1 MKNLLLVSLLSISGL
16 AHSAP
21 YNIDLSH
28 SEVGF
33 SVKHLMITNQK
44 GKFAKFNGTFDFD
57 EKTKTLKD
65 IVVDIEIPSID
76 TADKQR
82 DEHLLN
88 ADFFDSG
95 KFPKMTFKSN
105 KVVWNK
111 KGNGLKIYGPLT
123 IKDQTREVVL
133 DATYNGSADFN
144 GVIKT
149 SFTASTEIKRKD
161 FGMTWN
167 KTLDKGGLAVGDD
180 VKINL
185 EIEADQKKVSLQ

>member
-1 MKNLLLVSLLSISGL
+1 MKNLVLLTMISFS
-16 AHSAP
+16 ASTYAAP

-44 GKFAKFNGTFDFD
+44 GKFSKFNGSFDFD

-76 TADKQR
+76 TADKKR

-88 ADFFDSG
+88 ADFFDSE
-95 KFPKMTFKSN
+95 KFPKMTFKST

-111 KGNGLKIYGPLT
+111 KANTFKIYGPLV
-123 IKDQTREVVL
+123 IKDQSKEVVL
-133 DATYNGSADFN
+133 EATYNGSTEFL
-144 GVIKT
+144 GVNKS
-149 SFTASTEIKRKD
+149 SFSASTIVKRKD
-161 FGMTWN
+161 FGMVWN
-167 KTLDKGGLAVGDD
+167 KALDQGGFAVGEE

-185 EIEADQKKVSLQ
+185 EIEADQKKI